1 MKIVVA
7 SDSFKGCLSSLEVG
21 NAIERGILRSNP
33 DAEIKVFPISDGGE
47 GLSEALKK
55 YYNTETVEIE
65 VTGPQFSKVK
75 ACYGYNPERQLAV
88 MEMASAAGLPLVKG
102 KKDPETA
109 TTYGVGEM
117 IIDALDR
124 GTTEFII
131 GIGGSA
137 TNDGGIGM
145 LSALGF
151 GFFDGSG
158 RKVSPNALGLKN
170 LVSIDATGADKRL
183 KKCRFNVACDVDI
196 PLCGDNGCSKIFAP
210 QKGASPEDIT
220 EMDEWLDKYA
230 ELTRKVIAK
239 SDKNIP
245 GSGAAGGMG
254 FAFRSYL
261 NAELKP
267 GIDLVIA
274 YTGLET
280 AIKVADLVITGE
292 GRIDGQTAKGKVV
305 SGVARV
311 AKKYGKKVIAF
322 CGSASNGVS
331 VPGLDEIIQITPKNM
346 PIEEAMKADVAIE
359 NLERTAGMIGSNI
372 SFVI

>member
-7 SDSFKGCLSSLEVG
+7 ADSFKGCLSSFEVG
-21 NAIERGILRSNP
+21 NAIKRGILRSNP
-33 DAEIKVFPISDGGE
+33 EAEIDVFPISDGGE
-47 GLSEALKK
+47 GLLEALKK
-55 YYNTETVEIE
+55 YYNTETVKIE

-75 ACYGYNPERQLAV
+75 ASYGYNAERKLAV

-102 KKDPETA
+102 KKNPKTA

-117 IIDALDR
+117 IHDALDR
-124 GTTEFII
+124 GAADFII

-151 GFFDGSG
+151 RFFDEDG
-158 RKVSPNALGLKN
+158 RKVSPNALGLKD
-170 LVSIDATGADKRL
+170 LASIDVTGVDKRL
-183 KKCRFNVACDVDI
+183 KKCRFTVACDVDI

-230 ELTRKVIAK
+230 ELTRKVILK
-239 SDKNIP
+239 SDKNIS

-261 NAELKP
+261 NSELKP

-280 AIKVADLVITGE
+280 AIKEVNLVITGE
-292 GRIDGQTAKGKVV
+292 GRIDSQTSKGKVV

-322 CGSASNGVS
+322 CGSTSNGVA
-331 VPGLDEIIQITPKNM
+331 VPGIDEIIQITPKDM
-346 PIEEAMKADVAIE
+346 SLDEAMKANVAVA
-359 NLERTAGMIGSNI
+359 NLERMAGIFGNNI
-372 SFVI
+372 